1 VTGFGYV
8 LLASYWTVLVAELI
22 GDKSIYTVAS
32 LSLRLRAGL
41 VFLGM
46 LVAFGG
52 KTLVAVL
59 LGESLA
65 QVPARWTTA
74 LSALIFF
81 STAVFI
87 WFKRPEPV
95 VARPLAAA
103 TWPQATLVPFA
114 SLFLTEWGDAG
125 QMSAAALTAQSKLPL
140 AVWAGATLALMTKGT
155 FAMALGL
162 KLRER
167 IPEKALRRAAAA
179 SCCVLGAL
187 ALRDAFLLFS
197 AAR

>member
-1 VTGFGYV
+1 MTGFGYV
-8 LLASYWTVLVAELI
+8 FLASYWTVLMAELI

-32 LSLRLRAGL
+32 LSLRLRASL

-59 LGESLA
+59 LGQWLT
-65 QVPARWTTA
+65 QIPARWTTA

-87 WFKRPEPV
+87 WFKKPE
-95 VARPLAAA
+95 AASRPLTA
-103 TWPQATLVPFA
+103 TRWHQATLVPFA

-125 QMSAAALTAQSKLPL
+125 QMSAAALTAQSRLPL
-140 AVWAGATLALMTKGT
+140 AVWAGGTLALMTKG
-155 FAMALGL
+155 ALAVALGL
-162 KLRER
+162 KLREK
-167 IPEKALRRAAAA
+167 ISEKALRRAAVA

-187 ALRDAFLLFS
+187 ALHQAVLLF
-197 AAR
+197 RT

>member
-41 VFLGM
+41 VLLGM
-46 LVAFGG
+46 LAAFGA

-59 LGESLA
+59 LGQSLA
-65 QVPARWTTA
+65 QAPARWTTA

-81 STAVFI
+81 STALFI
-87 WFKRPEPV
+87 WFKKAEPV
-95 VARPLAAA
+95 EARPLPA
-103 TWPQATLVPFA
+103 TSWRRATLVPFA
-114 SLFLTEWGDAG
+114 ALFLTEWGDAG
-125 QMSAAALTAQSKLPL
+125 QMSAAAMTAQSKLPL
-140 AVWAGATLALMTKGT
+140 AVWAGATLALMTKGA

-162 KLRER
+162 KLREK

-179 SCCVLGAL
+179 SCCVLGAI
-187 ALRDAFLLFS
+187 ALRDAVLLFR
-197 AAR
+197 A